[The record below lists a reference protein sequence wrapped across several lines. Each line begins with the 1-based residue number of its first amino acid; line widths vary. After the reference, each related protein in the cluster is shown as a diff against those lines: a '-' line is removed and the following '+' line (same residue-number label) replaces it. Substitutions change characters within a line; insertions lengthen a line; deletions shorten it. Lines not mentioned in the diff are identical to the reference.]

1 MAVKLLYGTMVKKKK
16 PKPKL
21 LIPEA
26 YRKDPRMRAAAWRGM
41 MKAVLWR
48 QKELA
53 KQQEAERTKKVAAEK
68 ESYRRK
74 KATKA
79 LDVAEKDRIW
89 ARERQVTADKLAAQA
104 RLEAK
109 DKALFA
115 LKDETAKRSGELM
128 SFGDPELIQ
137 QSEQYWSQ
145 LKKNPKFDEVARL
158 RAWRL
163 KLHDLIGK
171 AKNRKMI
178 REKAEAKAKAE
189 EERRRYAA
197 FEDRAYRNYD
207 SAVAEAKRPARWLEM
222 QQKLEAEWAKTAYS
236 KKELAELRAQS
247 KKDMAEL
254 KQQELAFAQET
265 LDNELAA
272 TRKRFGL
279 PPAPQPPEEPPQPE
293 TQGFGLPFPPSPQPP
308 PEAEQPQQAGG
319 TAWGD
324 GFRDTAPSLSVA
336 TEEEVRD
343 AFAQANGDRTK
354 AEKILNARGL
364 TAEF

>member
-48 QKELA
+48 RKELA
-53 KQQEAERTKKVAAEK
+53 KQEEKQAKLDLSAKQET
-68 ESYRRK
+68 YRRE
-74 KATKA
+74 KAKERFDAT
-79 LDVAEKDRIW
+79 EKQRLW
-89 ARERQVTADKLAAQA
+89 TRERQVTADKLAAQA

-178 REKAEAKAKAE
+178 REKAEAK
-189 EERRRYAA
+189 RRYAA